1 LQGRGDLSQGNHPV
15 IALQPAPAP
24 KRGERPRR
32 ARDDATRTKGLAAS
46 RPLPAHLDRDGL
58 RRVRVGFVAGAPR
71 RSPSGGLTS
80 TTTSRGGCFGY
91 SAECEAVAENKA
103 WSQVRVEP
111 AGKVPRVGY
120 LSPGFPSDPAR
131 QRRLEAVRQGLLR
144 TDQVGHEGGV
154 AIILALGPA
163 RLDVE

>member
-1 LQGRGDLSQGNHPV
+1 M
-15 IALQPAPAP
+15 
-24 KRGERPRR
+24 
-32 ARDDATRTKGLAAS
+32 
-46 RPLPAHLDRDGL
+46 
-58 RRVRVGFVAGAPR
+58 
-71 RSPSGGLTS
+71 
-80 TTTSRGGCFGY
+80 
-91 SAECEAVAENKA
+91 AENKA

-163 RLDVE
+163 RLDVEKRPALVRRPKSATRFERARREVQDVQRLVGPSGLRQFVCYVPESMRAQLLARRHAQDAALDASRASPPASGPENA